1 MKEEP
6 CLVCEERQA
15 IPVYVL
21 RQDPYL
27 RRLGLRGQ
35 PVQKVMCRGC
45 GLVYSKPQL
54 EPVELKR
61 LYETLRESS
70 HPSEEHLWW
79 KKKMG
84 KEDFQWV
91 APHLPAVGMVLD
103 IGCSE
108 GSFLMQFKQAGWET
122 RGIEPSDYAQYGQK
136 VYGLD
141 VQQISF
147 EEAQLPQKAFDL
159 VTALRVLEH
168 LSDPKAFLERVK
180 TLLKPDGF
188 LYLEV
193 PDAFKPRHHLAHFLG
208 AGHLR
213 LFTQESLI
221 RFLKQSG
228 FNPRVVDGAGQGLR
242 ALAQMGSSGISKG
255 ASGQIPDSKDF
266 FFEAKAL
273 RRILRG
279 YRIHYFLNSTL
290 KSKVRKSLDH
300 WVGVRNARAMVDF
313 GKRWTGRS

>member
-35 PVQKVMCRGC
+35 QVQKVMCRGC

-70 HPSEEHLWW
+70 HPSKEHLWW
-79 KKKMG
+79 KRKMG
-84 KEDFQWV
+84 EGDFQWV
-91 APHLPAVGMVLD
+91 APHLPAAGRVLD

-108 GSFLMQFKQAGWET
+108 GSFLMQFKQAGWVT
-122 RGIEPSDYAQYGQK
+122 CGVEPSDYAQYGQK

-141 VQQISF
+141 IRQGAF
-147 EEAQLPQKAFDL
+147 EETELPQRAFDL

-168 LSDPKAFLERVK
+168 LSDPKVFLERVK

-208 AGHLR
+208 AEHLR
-213 LFTQESLI
+213 LFTQGSLT

-228 FNPRVVDGAGQGLR
+228 FNPWVVDGENQGLR
-242 ALAQMGSSGISKG
+242 VLARMSSSGVLNG
-255 ASGQIPDSKDF
+255 ASGPVPDSRDF
-266 FFEAKAL
+266 FSEAKVL

-279 YRIHYFLNSTL
+279 YRLHYFLNSTL
-290 KSKVRKSLDH
+290 KSKARKSLDH

-313 GKRWTGRS
+313 GKRWVGSS